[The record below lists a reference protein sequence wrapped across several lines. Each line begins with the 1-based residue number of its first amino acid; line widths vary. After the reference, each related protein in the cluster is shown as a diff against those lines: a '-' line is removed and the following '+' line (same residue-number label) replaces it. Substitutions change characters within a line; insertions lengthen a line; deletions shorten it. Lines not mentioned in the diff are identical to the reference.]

1 MGGTAW
7 ILWITLPGPD
17 VGAVEHLTGLLQ
29 LRTGAVG
36 ITGGTKTMSVGYPD
50 EASAREAMDCVL
62 AERPDARC
70 SVQVSPPPNRRV
82 ACPTCEGTGQQL
94 PADGRT
100 CVMCD
105 GSGLVTADAAKT
117 IVESEEM
124 EVDPPGDG

>member
-1 MGGTAW
+1 MG
-7 ILWITLPGPD
+7 D
-17 VGAVEHLTGLLQ
+17 
-29 LRTGAVG
+29 
-36 ITGGTKTMSVGYPD
+36 D
-50 EASAREAMDCVL
+50 EKDETRDNPTCL
-62 AERPDARC
+62 
-70 SVQVSPPPNRRV
+70 V

-94 PADGRT
+94 PADGRP